1 MSCDPSDQNIGRK
14 QTYDKLI
21 PMPDHAPG
29 EMDNQIQRFL
39 DHLRARRSEATVRAY
54 GADLNQLALFT
65 EGAFDFNTETLRKYL
80 RKNGGSP
87 RTRAR
92 KLSTIRS
99 FAKYLR
105 STQVIERDPTEPLEA
120 PFRRRNLPKS
130 LNQPQTTN
138 LLDQQDVGRTPKRDR
153 AILELIYSAGLRSA
167 ETMSLD
173 KQDLNFRDNSIRV
186 IGKGDKERIAFFGS
200 TATSALKE
208 YIKSERVNPV
218 ADDALFTNDKGIRLT
233 TRTVQ
238 KIVKRWALA
247 VGLPPDTSPH
257 TLRHTFATHLL
268 DGGADLKTVQQLLGH
283 SSLATT
289 QIYTHVSIERLHET
303 VQKAHP

>member
-1 MSCDPSDQNIGRK
+1 MAEQDMDQ
-14 QTYDKLI
+14 
-21 PMPDHAPG
+21 H
-29 EMDNQIQRFL
+29 IQRFL
-39 DHLRARRSEATVRAY
+39 DHLRARKSEATMRAY
-54 GADLNQLALFT
+54 GADLSQLAELTGGHFI
-65 EGAFDFNTETLRKYL
+65 FETDTLRRYLRKY
-80 RKNGGSP
+80 GSTP

-92 KLSTIRS
+92 KLSTLRTFS
-99 FAKYLR
+99 KYLR
-105 STQVIERDPTEPLEA
+105 STKVIDRDPTEPLEA

-130 LNQPQTTN
+130 LNQPQAAN

-153 AILELIYSAGLRSA
+153 AILELIYSAGLRAA
-167 ETMSLD
+167 ETVGLD
-173 KQDLNFRDNSIRV
+173 LPDLNFNEQSLRV
-186 IGKGDKERIAFFGS
+186 VGKGDKERVTFFGG
-200 TATSALKE
+200 AAARALQD
-208 YIKSERVNPV
+208 YIEGERQTPV
-218 ADDALFTNDKGIRLT
+218 ANDALFTNDKGGRLT

-283 SSLATT
+283 TSLATT

-303 VQKAHP
+303 VQKAHPKGKDH

>member
-1 MSCDPSDQNIGRK
+1 MAEKGMDQ
-14 QTYDKLI
+14 
-21 PMPDHAPG
+21 H
-29 EMDNQIQRFL
+29 IQHFL

-54 GADLNQLALFT
+54 GADLSQLAEFT
-65 EGAFDFNTETLRKYL
+65 DGEFSFDTETLRRFL
-80 RKNGGSP
+80 RKHGGSP

-92 KLSTIRS
+92 KLSTLRT

-105 STQVIERDPTEPLEA
+105 VSEVIDRDPTEPLEA

-130 LNQPQTTN
+130 LNQPQTVD
-138 LLDQQDVGRTPKRDR
+138 LLDQGDVGRTPKRDR
-153 AILELIYSAGLRSA
+153 AILELIYSAGLRAA
-167 ETMSLD
+167 ETIGLELG
-173 KQDLNFRDNSIRV
+173 DLNFSDNSVRV
-186 IGKGDKERIAFFGS
+186 IGKGDKERITFFGG
-200 TATSALKE
+200 AAARAVQE
-208 YIKSERVNPV
+208 YVEGERVLPV
-218 ADDALFTNDKGIRLT
+218 ANDALFTNDKGGRLT

-247 VGLPPDTSPH
+247 VGLPPETSPH

-303 VQKAHP
+303 VQKAHPKGKA

>member
-1 MSCDPSDQNIGRK
+1 
-14 QTYDKLI
+14 
-21 PMPDHAPG
+21 MPDHAPG

-208 YIKSERVNPV
+208 YIKSERVNPIV
-218 ADDALFTNDKGIRLT
+218 DDALFTNDKGIRLT

-238 KIVKRWALA
+238 NIVKRWALA

-303 VQKAHP
+303 VQKAHPKGK

>member
-1 MSCDPSDQNIGRK
+1 MPGKELDQ
-14 QTYDKLI
+14 
-21 PMPDHAPG
+21 H
-29 EMDNQIQRFL
+29 IQQFL
-39 DHLRARRSEATVRAY
+39 DHLRARKSEATLRAY
-54 GADLNQLALFT
+54 GADLSQLAELTGGDFQ
-65 EGAFDFNTETLRKYL
+65 FDTETLRRYL
-80 RKNGGSP
+80 RKYGSTP

-92 KLSTIRS
+92 KLSTLRT

-105 STQVIERDPTEPLEA
+105 SNSVIERDPTEPLEA

-138 LLDQQDVGRTPKRDR
+138 LLDQGDVGRTPKRDR
-153 AILELIYSAGLRSA
+153 AILELIYSAGLRAA
-167 ETMSLD
+167 EVVGINLSDLDLKEQSL
-173 KQDLNFRDNSIRV
+173 RV
-186 IGKGDKERIAFFGS
+186 VGKGDKERITFFGK
-200 TATSALKE
+200 TASEALRE
-208 YIKSERVNPV
+208 FIQDERTPSV
-218 ADDALFTNDKGIRLT
+218 ANDALFTNDKGGRLT

-247 VGLPPDTSPH
+247 AGLPPDTSPH

-303 VQKAHP
+303 VQKAHPKGEG

>member
-1 MSCDPSDQNIGRK
+1 MSESG
-14 QTYDKLI
+14 
-21 PMPDHAPG
+21 
-29 EMDNQIQRFL
+29 MDDQIQRFL
-39 DHLRARRSEATVRAY
+39 DHLRARRSGATVRAY

-65 EGAFDFNTETLRKYL
+65 EGAFEFDTETLRKYL

-105 STQVIERDPTEPLEA
+105 STQVIDRDPTEPLEA

-167 ETMSLD
+167 EAVSLD
-173 KQDLNFRDNSIRV
+173 KQDLNFEDSSIRV
-186 IGKGDKERIAFFGS
+186 IGKGDKERVAFFGS
-200 TATSALKE
+200 TATSALKD
-208 YIKSERVNPV
+208 YIAEERVEPTK
-218 ADDALFTNDKGIRLT
+218 DGALFTNEKGIRLS

-238 KIVKRWALA
+238 NIVKRWALA

-303 VQKAHP
+303 VQKAHPKGDLK

>member
-1 MSCDPSDQNIGRK
+1 
-14 QTYDKLI
+14 
-21 PMPDHAPG
+21 
-29 EMDNQIQRFL
+29 MDNQIQKFL

-54 GADLNQLALFT
+54 GADLNQLASFT
-65 EGAFDFNTETLRKYL
+65 EGAFDFETETLRKYL

-105 STQVIERDPTEPLEA
+105 STQVIDRDPTEPLEA

-130 LNQPQTTN
+130 LNRPQTTN
-138 LLDQQDVGRTPKRDR
+138 LLDQQNVGRTPKRDR

-167 ETMSLD
+167 EAISLD
-173 KQDLNFRDNSIRV
+173 KQDLNFKDSSIRV

-200 TATSALKE
+200 TATLALKE
-208 YIKSERVNPV
+208 YIESERTAAKV
-218 ADDALFTNDKGIRLT
+218 DDALFTNDKGIRLT

-268 DGGADLKTVQQLLGH
+268 DGDRKSV
-283 SSLATT
+283 
-289 QIYTHVSIERLHET
+289 V
-303 VQKAHP
+303 

>member
-1 MSCDPSDQNIGRK
+1 MI
-14 QTYDKLI
+14 KLI
-21 PMPDHAPG
+21 EMPERGSGPMD
-29 EMDNQIQRFL
+29 DQIQKFL

-54 GADLNQLALFT
+54 GADLNQLAEFT
-65 EGAFDFNTETLRKYL
+65 DGAFDFDTETLRKYL

-99 FAKYLR
+99 FAKFLR

-138 LLDQQDVGRTPKRDR
+138 LLDQEDVGRTPKRDR

-167 ETMSLD
+167 EAVSINRGD
-173 KQDLNFRDNSIRV
+173 FDFHNNSIRI
-186 IGKGDKERIAFFGS
+186 IGKGDKERLVFFGG
-200 TATSALKE
+200 AAGRAIDD
-208 YIKSERVNPV
+208 YVQSERTAPV
-218 ADDALFTNDKGIRLT
+218 GDDALFTNDKGLRLT

-238 KIVKRWALA
+238 NIVKRWALA

-303 VQKAHP
+303 VQNAHPKGK

>member
-1 MSCDPSDQNIGRK
+1 M
-14 QTYDKLI
+14 
-21 PMPDHAPG
+21 G
-29 EMDNQIQRFL
+29 ESASGPIDNHIQRFL

-54 GADLNQLALFT
+54 GADLAQLAQFT
-65 EGAFDFNTETLRKYL
+65 EGAFEFDTETLRKYL
-80 RKNGGSP
+80 RKHGGSP

-92 KLSTIRS
+92 KLSTIRT

-105 STQVIERDPTEPLEA
+105 STQVIDRDPTEPLEA

-130 LNQPQTTN
+130 LNQPQTSD

-153 AILELIYSAGLRSA
+153 AILELIYSAGLRAA
-167 ETMSLD
+167 EAVGINRRDLDFRESSL
-173 KQDLNFRDNSIRV
+173 KVL
-186 IGKGDKERIAFFGS
+186 GKGDKERMVFFGS
-200 TATSALKE
+200 AAATALHDYLTG
-208 YIKSERVNPV
+208 ERVEPKL
-218 ADDALFTNDKGIRLT
+218 DDAFFTNDKGGRLT

-238 KIVKRWALA
+238 KIVKRWALS
-247 VGLPPDTSPH
+247 VGLPPETSPH

-303 VQKAHP
+303 VQKAHPKGSH

>member
-1 MSCDPSDQNIGRK
+1 
-14 QTYDKLI
+14 
-21 PMPDHAPG
+21 
-29 EMDNQIQRFL
+29 MDNHIQKFL
-39 DHLRARRSEATVRAY
+39 DHLRARRSEATIRAY
-54 GADLNQLALFT
+54 GADLNQLAEFT
-65 EGAFDFNTETLRKYL
+65 AGAFDFDTETLRKYL

-105 STQVIERDPTEPLEA
+105 GTQVIDRDPTEPLEA

-167 ETMSLD
+167 EAVSLD
-173 KQDLNFRDNSIRV
+173 KGDLNFNENSIRV
-186 IGKGDKERIAFFGS
+186 IGKGDKERVAFFGG
-200 TATSALKE
+200 TATRALQE
-208 YIKSERVNPV
+208 YIEGERATPTK
-218 ADDALFTNDKGIRLT
+218 DDALFTNGKGGRLT

-247 VGLPPDTSPH
+247 VGLPPDVSPH

-303 VQKAHP
+303 VQSAHPKGK

>member
-1 MSCDPSDQNIGRK
+1 
-14 QTYDKLI
+14 
-21 PMPDHAPG
+21 MPDHAAG
-29 EMDNQIQRFL
+29 SMDDQIQKFL
-39 DHLRARRSEATVRAY
+39 DHLRARRSQATVRAY

-65 EGAFDFNTETLRKYL
+65 EGAFDFDTETLRKYL

-105 STQVIERDPTEPLEA
+105 SIQVIDRDPTEPLEA

-167 ETMSLD
+167 EAMSLD
-173 KQDLNFRDNSIRV
+173 KQDLNFAENSIRV

-200 TATSALKE
+200 TATAALKD
-208 YIKSERVNPV
+208 YIEGERVKPTT
-218 ADDALFTNDKGIRLT
+218 DDALFTNDKGIRLT

-303 VQKAHP
+303 VQKAHPKGQ

>member
-1 MSCDPSDQNIGRK
+1 MS
-14 QTYDKLI
+14 
-21 PMPDHAPG
+21 DHAPG

-39 DHLRARRSEATVRAY
+39 DYLRARRSEATVRAY

-65 EGAFDFNTETLRKYL
+65 EGAFNFDTETLRKYL

-167 ETMSLD
+167 EAISLD
-173 KQDLNFRDNSIRV
+173 KQDLNFADSSLRV

-200 TATSALKE
+200 TATAAIQE
-208 YIKSERVNPV
+208 YIVGERVAPISG
-218 ADDALFTNDKGIRLT
+218 DALFTNDKGIRLT

-303 VQKAHP
+303 VQKAHPKGK

>member
-1 MSCDPSDQNIGRK
+1 MAEK
-14 QTYDKLI
+14 
-21 PMPDHAPG
+21 
-29 EMDNQIQRFL
+29 EMDQHIQHFL

-54 GADLNQLALFT
+54 GADLSQLAEFT
-65 EGAFDFNTETLRKYL
+65 DGEFSFDTETLRRFL
-80 RKNGGSP
+80 RKHGGSP

-92 KLSTIRS
+92 KLSTLRT

-105 STQVIERDPTEPLEA
+105 VSEVIDRDPTEPLEA

-130 LNQPQTTN
+130 LNQPQTVD
-138 LLDQQDVGRTPKRDR
+138 LLDQGDVGRTPKRDR
-153 AILELIYSAGLRSA
+153 AILELIYSAGLRAA
-167 ETMSLD
+167 ETVGLD
-173 KQDLNFRDNSIRV
+173 LGDLNFSDSSVRV
-186 IGKGDKERIAFFGS
+186 VGKGDKERITFFGG
-200 TATSALKE
+200 AAARAVQE
-208 YIKSERVNPV
+208 YVEGERVLPV
-218 ADDALFTNDKGIRLT
+218 ANDALFTNDKGGRLT

-247 VGLPPDTSPH
+247 VGLPPETSPH

-303 VQKAHP
+303 VQKAHPKGKA

>member
-1 MSCDPSDQNIGRK
+1 
-14 QTYDKLI
+14 
-21 PMPDHAPG
+21 
-29 EMDNQIQRFL
+29 MDDQIQKFL
-39 DHLRARRSEATVRAY
+39 DHLRARRSGATVRAY
-54 GADLNQLALFT
+54 GADLSQLAEFT
-65 EGAFDFNTETLRKYL
+65 AGAFDFDTETLRKYL

-105 STQVIERDPTEPLEA
+105 STQVIDRDPTEPLEA

-130 LNQPQTTN
+130 LNLPQASN

-167 ETMSLD
+167 EAVSINKGD
-173 KQDLNFRDNSIRV
+173 FEFHNNSIRI
-186 IGKGDKERIAFFGS
+186 IGKGDKERVVFFGGAAS
-200 TATSALKE
+200 TAIDD
-208 YIKSERVNPV
+208 YVQSERTAPLQG
-218 ADDALFTNDKGIRLT
+218 DALFTNDKGLRLT

-238 KIVKRWALA
+238 NIVKRWALA

-303 VQKAHP
+303 VQNAHPKGK

>member
-1 MSCDPSDQNIGRK
+1 MDQ
-14 QTYDKLI
+14 
-21 PMPDHAPG
+21 H
-29 EMDNQIQRFL
+29 IQHFL

-54 GADLNQLALFT
+54 GADLSQLAEFT
-65 EGAFDFNTETLRKYL
+65 DGEFSFDTETLRRFL
-80 RKNGGSP
+80 RKHGGSP

-92 KLSTIRS
+92 KLSTLRT

-105 STQVIERDPTEPLEA
+105 VSEVIDRDPTEPLEA

-130 LNQPQTTN
+130 LNQPQTVD
-138 LLDQQDVGRTPKRDR
+138 LLDQGDVGRTPKRDR
-153 AILELIYSAGLRSA
+153 AILELIYSAGLRAA
-167 ETMSLD
+167 ETVGLD
-173 KQDLNFRDNSIRV
+173 LGDLQFSENSVRV
-186 IGKGDKERIAFFGS
+186 VGKGDKERITFFGG
-200 TATSALKE
+200 AAARAVQE
-208 YIKSERVNPV
+208 YVEGERVLPV
-218 ADDALFTNDKGIRLT
+218 ANDALFTNDKGGRLT

-247 VGLPPDTSPH
+247 VGLPPETSPH

-303 VQKAHP
+303 VQKAHPKGKA

>member
-1 MSCDPSDQNIGRK
+1 
-14 QTYDKLI
+14 
-21 PMPDHAPG
+21 MPDHAPG

-39 DHLRARRSEATVRAY
+39 DHLRARRSEATVRAS

-65 EGAFDFNTETLRKYL
+65 EGAFDFDTETLRKYL

-208 YIKSERVNPV
+208 YIEGERVNPI
-218 ADDALFTNDKGIRLT
+218 ADDALFTNDKGFRLT

-238 KIVKRWALA
+238 NIVKRWALA

-303 VQKAHP
+303 VQKAHPKGK

>member
-1 MSCDPSDQNIGRK
+1 
-14 QTYDKLI
+14 
-21 PMPDHAPG
+21 MPEQASGP
-29 EMDNQIQRFL
+29 MDNQIQRFL

-65 EGAFDFNTETLRKYL
+65 EGAFDFDTETLRKYL

-130 LNQPQTTN
+130 LNQPQTAN
-138 LLDQQDVGRTPKRDR
+138 LLDQEDVGRTPKRDR

-208 YIKSERVNPV
+208 YIKSERVNPI

-238 KIVKRWALA
+238 NIVKRWALA

-303 VQKAHP
+303 VQKAHPKGK

>member
-1 MSCDPSDQNIGRK
+1 
-14 QTYDKLI
+14 
-21 PMPDHAPG
+21 MPDHAPG
-29 EMDNQIQRFL
+29 EMDDQIQRFL

-65 EGAFDFNTETLRKYL
+65 EGAFNFDTETLRKYL

-105 STQVIERDPTEPLEA
+105 ATQVIERDPTEPLEA

-167 ETMSLD
+167 EAMSLD
-173 KQDLNFRDNSIRV
+173 KQDLNFAENSIRV

-200 TATSALKE
+200 TATSALRE
-208 YIKSERVNPV
+208 YIEGERVQPSV
-218 ADDALFTNDKGIRLT
+218 DDALFTNDKGNRLT

-303 VQKAHP
+303 VQKAHPKGK